1 MPNASVSYQPGSSLV
16 HDLHPVTKVLL
27 VGCFILGAYL
37 APIAVLGGFLLLLFL
52 ASTIAGVNRA
62 AIKAAIPILVP
73 LGVSLTV
80 IQGVLTAK
88 TDVALLKLGP
98 VTLWRAGVI
107 EAVSFFGILSVFVLA
122 GLIFILTTHPK
133 RLMVGLIEKGVPRKI
148 GYVFVA
154 SLQLVPELQRRAN
167 NILDAQRSR
176 GLDTGG
182 SIRNRIQ
189 ALVALLSPLL
199 IGALISTQTR
209 ALALDAR
216 GFAMKGKQTS
226 IYSPTVSITDH
237 AFRLFGVT
245 AVIVLGVLRFI

>member
-1 MPNASVSYQPGSSLV
+1 
-16 HDLHPVTKVLL
+16 VTKVLL

-37 APIAVLGGFLLLLFL
+37 APLAVVGGFLVLLLL
-52 ASTIAGVNRA
+52 AALVAGVSRA

-80 IQGVLTAK
+80 IQGILTAE
-88 TDVALLKLGP
+88 TDVALFELGP
-98 VTLWRAGVI
+98 VTLWRAGVV

-133 RLMVGLIEKGVPRKI
+133 RLMVGLVEKGVPRKI

-154 SLQLVPELQRRAN
+154 SLQLVPELQRRAS
-167 NILDAQRSR
+167 NILEAQQSR

-209 ALALDAR
+209 SLALDAR
-216 GFAMKGKQTS
+216 GFAMKGPQTS
-226 IYSPTVSITDH
+226 IYSPTVSVTDH
-237 AFRLFGVT
+237 GFRF
-245 AVIVLGVLRFI
+245 LGVSAVVVLVVLKFI